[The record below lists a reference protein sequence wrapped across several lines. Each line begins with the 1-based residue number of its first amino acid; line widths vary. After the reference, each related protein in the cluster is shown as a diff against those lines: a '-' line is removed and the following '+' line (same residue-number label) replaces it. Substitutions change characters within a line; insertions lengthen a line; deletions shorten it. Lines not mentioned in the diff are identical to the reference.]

1 MRKQRT
7 MEESRDEK
15 SPKRA
20 GPSKG
25 PNELFVSET
34 PGNSSSGYAN
44 TFRILENQIKRK
56 KAKPSG
62 LLCTSLCSISEEEPS
77 FLELE
82 LAARSRLT
90 ELCDT
95 NVVSSKSLISLNT
108 HLKKFDSVQN
118 YIYHV
123 SKSRSGALTLKPKHL
138 PSTSSVSDA
147 VDNYGKLNFLRS
159 SFVLFF
165 PNIWRPCVGSETSEN
180 IKFSHFLSVFETCD
194 DDAHS
199 TMQRKKKNPF
209 RLT

>member
-1 MRKQRT
+1 

-25 PNELFVSET
+25 LNELFVSKT

-62 LLCTSLCSISEEEPS
+62 LLCSISEEEPS

-95 NVVSSKSLISLNT
+95 NVVSRESIISLNT
-108 HLKKFDSVQN
+108 HLKKFDCVQN

-138 PSTSSVSDA
+138 PSTSGVSDA
-147 VDNYGKLNFLRS
+147 VDDYGKLKFLRC
-159 SFVLFF
+159 FIVLFF
-165 PNIWRPCVGSETSEN
+165 PRRFKHLAP
-180 IKFSHFLSVFETCD
+180 
-194 DDAHS
+194 
-199 TMQRKKKNPF
+199 MR
-209 RLT
+209 